1 MVYVIYQVTES
12 LTTYF
17 DTYFSILVINTIFF
31 FFFKKKKKLAKII
44 DSVVKFGTISVGG
57 CGGQPL
63 CSKSILKVVS
73 QMAKPREHIHAPF
86 LTQMTVLVGN
96 LGFQSMTDHY
106 GGPCTISID

>member
-1 MVYVIYQVTES
+1 MSKLKFEIVHFLV
-12 LTTYF
+12 
-17 DTYFSILVINTIFF
+17 ILVLLLLNI
-31 FFFKKKKKLAKII
+31 
-44 DSVVKFGTISVGG
+44 GG

-73 QMAKPREHIHAPF
+73 QMAKPKQHIHAVF

-106 GGPCTISID
+106 GGPCTRVDKNSHLVMTFW

>member
-12 LTTYF
+12 LANYF
-17 DTYFSILVINTIFF
+17 DTYFSILVMNTIFF
-31 FFFKKKKKLAKII
+31 FFFKKKKKTLAKII

-63 CSKSILKVVS
+63 CSKSIVKVVS
-73 QMAKPREHIHAPF
+73 QMAKPKQHIHAAF

-106 GGPCTISID
+106 GGPCTF